1 MEGTNGLNA
10 MFLRALMNNG
20 KPLEDGS
27 YAQMGFTGSGEMVFL
42 YMDKNGSRIQN
53 NYGRDITTK
62 QNDIS
67 RLVTLNAEKSRA
79 EITKGFYKLTK
90 QGKDGFKWDDVSG
103 DIEGIVDESISS
115 EADFRDIS
123 NWKGR
128 ILDNT
133 FANALHGGIDKLDSE
148 LSANIYA
155 HLTLLGE
162 GEKNPFEADGEDGIT
177 AGDFAAQNAG
187 GTMATEK
194 NYLNLISAILDTE
207 NPNFNLALSKD
218 LIKTWMVSNSEKYFT
233 RGEDIYNKKNDVV
246 IDTKKQKE
254 LEQRQKNVQAAINS
268 GNFNTVNT
276 FKRSVEIVDGEYVLS
291 ESGQIRESVNINEQ
305 GATQRVMNWYMNST
319 EFLVEGGGGGSS
331 STNGN
336 VSKWAAQGFS
346 KMRGFFG
353 AEEETSTSPTVDEYY
368 KLIGKDE

>member
-1 MEGTNGLNA
+1 
-10 MFLRALMNNG
+10 
-20 KPLEDGS
+20 
-27 YAQMGFTGSGEMVFL
+27 
-42 YMDKNGSRIQN
+42 
-53 NYGRDITTK
+53 
-62 QNDIS
+62 
-67 RLVTLNAEKSRA
+67 
-79 EITKGFYKLTK
+79 
-90 QGKDGFKWDDVSG
+90 
-103 DIEGIVDESISS
+103 
-115 EADFRDIS
+115 
-123 NWKGR
+123 
-128 ILDNT
+128 
-133 FANALHGGIDKLDSE
+133 
-148 LSANIYA
+148 
-155 HLTLLGE
+155 
-162 GEKNPFEADGEDGIT
+162 
-177 AGDFAAQNAG
+177 
-187 GTMATEK
+187 MATEK

-319 EFLVEGGGGGSS
+319 EFLVEGGGGGPS